1 MQATLAPVDPEEMGP
16 LMFRPAA
23 DATVGLDIAEVPT
36 PALVADYLAEHI
48 ATAAHELWPT
58 SVVQL
63 GPVVP
68 SVTSH
73 VQQLTV
79 DGDTLYAKSELLGMS
94 LVSVVRGRG
103 GDWPTARAAQRAY
116 LARPG
121 ALLEREADQLRVLAA
136 AGLRVPKVLGYRPG
150 VLFTEYVRGATL
162 TELVAASPG
171 RTADLLHLVR
181 QELAPVLRSPDV
193 VALVDRAPIVERAV
207 PGTFLRKFSGINGA
221 VYLGRLPYGNLL
233 RDVVLRLRRANVSA
247 TFTSSRP
254 VVFGDLK
261 PEHVLFP
268 SDGGRPSFIDPG
280 LMRNPPCA
288 DLAKLLSRLFL
299 DLVACRPG
307 EDAVR
312 VVLEQAAV
320 HADVA
325 AAHLSAPEEDA
336 LLRQLVAL
344 WLMDTTN
351 ILTTYLSHPTGLPMP
366 RIGAAVVSGAE
377 AVCRMLD
384 LCTSALVPL
393 RSGRD
398 LWRLCLAH
406 VAQAATR

>member
-1 MQATLAPVDPEEMGP
+1 MYQPTTSALYP
-16 LMFRPAA
+16 
-23 DATVGLDIAEVPT
+23 DAVRAPT
-36 PALVADYLAEHI
+36 PELVADYAAEHI
-48 ATAAHELWPT
+48 AAAAHELWPT
-58 SVVQL
+58 SAVQL
-63 GPVVP
+63 GPVIP

-79 DGDTLYAKSELLGMS
+79 DGGALYAKTELLGMS

-103 GDWPTARAAQRAY
+103 GDWPTAKAAQRAY

-121 ALLEREADQLRVLAA
+121 TLLEREANQLRVLAT
-136 AGLRVPKVLGYRPG
+136 AGLRVPRVLGYRPG

-162 TELVAASPG
+162 AELVAARPG
-171 RTADLLHLVR
+171 RTAGLLYLVR
-181 QELAPVLRSPDV
+181 QELAPVLRGRDV
-193 VALVDRAPIVERAV
+193 VALVDRAPIIERSV
-207 PGTFLRKFSGINGA
+207 PGTFLRKFNDVSGA
-221 VYLGRLPYGNLL
+221 AYLGRSPDGNLL
-233 RDVVLRLRRANVSA
+233 REIVLRLRRANASA
-247 TFTSSRP
+247 AFSLTRP

-268 SDGGRPSFIDPG
+268 TDGGRPTFIDPG

-299 DLVACRPG
+299 DLVARQPG
-307 EDAVR
+307 VDTVR
-312 VVLEQAAV
+312 VVLDEVALY
-320 HADVA
+320 ADAA
-325 AAHLSAPEEDA
+325 AAHLSVSDKSA
-336 LLRQLVAL
+336 LLRQLVTL

-351 ILTTYLSHPTGLPMP
+351 ILTTYLSHPTGLPMT
-366 RIGAAVVSGAE
+366 RNGAAVVARAG
-377 AVCRMLD
+377 AVCWMLD

-406 VAQAATR
+406 VAQAAIR